1 MSAPHHIVVV
11 DDEPDVREM
20 VQEYLIDHGFLVSQ
34 ADGGET
40 LRLLMSER
48 PVDLV
53 LLDINMPE
61 EDGLSIARSLK
72 KRGDVGIIMVTANS
86 DTVDRVV
93 GLELGADDYV
103 AKPFDLREVLARVRA
118 VLRRI
123 SAPDQPP
130 ATMGAEVRFGDYMLN
145 LDSHRLYAGDGR
157 EVPITAMEFDMLQL
171 FAQNPGRVL
180 SRDRILELAHAKE
193 MEAFDRSVDTRIVRL
208 RQKIE
213 RDPSFPQ
220 VIKTVRGAGY
230 IFVPAS

>member
-11 DDEPDVREM
+11 DDEPEVREM

-34 ADGGET
+34 ADGGDS
-40 LRLLMSER
+40 LRRLMSER

-53 LLDINMPE
+53 LLDINMPD

-118 VLRRI
+118 VLRRV
-123 SAPDQPP
+123 SAPEQPA
-130 ATMGAEVRFGDYMLN
+130 ATMGTEVRFGDYMLN
-145 LDSHRLYAGDGR
+145 LESHRLYAADGS
-157 EVPITAMEFDMLQL
+157 EVPITAMEFDMLQV
-171 FAQNPGRVL
+171 FARNPGRVL
-180 SRDRILELAHAKE
+180 SRDRILDLAHNRE
-193 MEAFDRSVDTRIVRL
+193 MEAFDRSVDTRVVRL

-213 RDPSFPQ
+213 KDPAFPQ